1 MKVKLVKRDSI
12 KINPNNPR
20 IIKDNKFKKLI
31 KSVEELPQMLEMR
44 PIIVDEDM
52 VILGG
57 NMRYQA
63 CVRAGIVEVPI
74 IQYTRKEHE
83 KTKTAES
90 YEETCREIVIKDNV
104 GFGEWDWDILGNE
117 WDNVK
122 LGQWGLDV
130 WQPEQDV
137 DYSILDDLNLGG
149 ELHEKETGV
158 KRAIQIEFEA
168 EHYDEANTLINKAR
182 SEGKNVGLIVLTAIR
197 NNQ

>member
-1 MKVKLVKRDSI
+1 MKVKRVKRSEV
-12 KINPNNPR
+12 KVNPNNPR

-31 KSVEELPQMLEMR
+31 KSVEDLPQMLEMR

-74 IQYTRKEHE
+74 IQYTTAEHE
-83 KTKTAES
+83 KTGTKKT
-90 YEETCREIVIKDNV
+90 YEEVCQEIVIKDNV
-104 GFGEWDWDILGNE
+104 GFGEWNWDILGNE

-122 LGQWGLDV
+122 LGEWGLDV

-137 DYSILDDLNLGG
+137 DYSILDDLDVAGALA
-149 ELHEKETGV
+149 EKETGV
-158 KRAIQIEFEA
+158 KRGIQIEFEP
-168 EHYDEANTLINKAR
+168 EHYDEALTLINQSRAN
-182 SEGKNVGLIVLTAIR
+182 GGNVGLIVLNAFR
-197 NNQ
+197 NEA

>member
-52 VILGG
+52 VIHGG

>member
-1 MKVKLVKRDSI
+1 MKVKKVKRDSI
-12 KINPNNPR
+12 KVNPNNPR
-20 IIKDNKFKKLI
+20 LIKEDKFKKLI
-31 KSVEELPQMLEMR
+31 KSVEDLPQMLEMR
-44 PIIVDEDM
+44 PIIVDDDM

-63 CVRAGIVEVPI
+63 CVRAGIQEVPI
-74 IQYTRKEHE
+74 IQYTKAEHKKLDNG
-83 KTKTAES
+83 KT
-90 YEETCREIVIKDNV
+90 YEETCNEIVIKDNV
-104 GFGEWDWDILGNE
+104 GFGEWDWDILGNV

-137 DYSILDDLNLGG
+137 DYSILDDLDLGG
-149 ELHEKETGV
+149 ALHEKETGV
-158 KRAIQIEFEA
+158 KRAIQIEFNA

-197 NNQ
+197 NAQ